1 MGERWKILAALTATR
16 VGMGFQSQAAACAA
30 PFLAPELGLDQTQ
43 LGWLIGLY
51 LLPGIFIALPGGL
64 LGARFGDKL
73 MVLVGL
79 ALMVAGGLWLAQARD
94 FASAS
99 AARVLAG
106 AGAVVMNV
114 LLTKMVADWFE
125 ARDRL
130 LAMSILV
137 NSWPIGIGL
146 ALFLLGP
153 AAESWGWPAAM
164 VASAVLAAAGFAAV
178 ALAYRAPP
186 QAAQAAVGLGLGALA
201 GREWRLLSVASILW
215 MSFYAGY
222 QILVSFLPV
231 FFLER
236 GLSVADSGASAAL
249 NTLIIIASVQAGG
262 VLLKRMQR
270 PDALCHAA
278 IAAWLVTMI
287 FCLTGD
293 SPLAWLLI
301 GGLLL
306 GLPAGLFVA
315 LPAEVLRPEVRAA
328 GMGFFYTVY
337 YIGVA
342 IFPPIAGAL
351 YDASGRS
358 ASALWLATGC
368 VVACIPVLLLLR
380 ALMRPQPGS

>member
-1 MGERWKILAALTATR
+1 
-16 VGMGFQSQAAACAA
+16 
-30 PFLAPELGLDQTQ
+30 
-43 LGWLIGLY
+43 
-51 LLPGIFIALPGGL
+51 
-64 LGARFGDKL
+64 
-73 MVLVGL
+73 
-79 ALMVAGGLWLAQARD
+79 MVAGGLWLAQARD

-222 QILVSFLPV
+222 QILVSFLPA

-236 GLSVADSGASAAL
+236 GLSD
-249 NTLIIIASVQAGG
+249 AG
-262 VLLKRMQR
+262 
-270 PDALCHAA
+270 
-278 IAAWLVTMI
+278 
-287 FCLTGD
+287 
-293 SPLAWLLI
+293 
-301 GGLLL
+301 
-306 GLPAGLFVA
+306 
-315 LPAEVLRPEVRAA
+315 
-328 GMGFFYTVY
+328 
-337 YIGVA
+337 
-342 IFPPIAGAL
+342 
-351 YDASGRS
+351 
-358 ASALWLATGC
+358 
-368 VVACIPVLLLLR
+368 
-380 ALMRPQPGS
+380 